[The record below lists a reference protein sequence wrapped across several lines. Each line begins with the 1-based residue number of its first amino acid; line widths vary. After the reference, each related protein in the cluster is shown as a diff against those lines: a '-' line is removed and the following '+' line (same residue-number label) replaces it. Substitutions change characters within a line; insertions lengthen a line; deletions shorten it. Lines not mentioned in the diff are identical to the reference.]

1 MTEVITNVE
10 RLPIECLTRMKLSG
24 QIGLKESEE
33 MRGFFGRE
41 ISKERPWIYIDMSD
55 VTFISSSGMSAL
67 LLAVSEARDS
77 GGDIVFIALPE
88 KIIKIFKFLDVLDY
102 VRFTDNQKAAGDLRA
117 SLTGTRIEVGADP
130 KIQADPI
137 RDMLYDGIRKC
148 DENNFEAALEM
159 FEGVLKEQPENVQ
172 ALKWK
177 IFALEALGRF
187 SEAREMS
194 YQLRRKDVSF

>member
-1 MTEVITNVE
+1 MTNVISDVE
-10 RLPIECLTRMKLSG
+10 RIPARALTTLKLSG

-33 MRGFFGRE
+33 LRGFFARE
-41 ISKERPWIYIDMSD
+41 LSQERPWVYINMTG

-77 GGDIVFIALPE
+77 GGDIIFIALPD

-102 VRFTDNQKAAGDLRA
+102 VRFTESDKGAEELRESISGTDKAASGDPA
-117 SLTGTRIEVGADP
+117 
-130 KIQADPI
+130 IQADPI
-137 RDMLYDGIRKC
+137 RDMLYDGIRMC
-148 DENNFEAALEM
+148 DEGKFDEALGM
-159 FEGVLKEQPENVQ
+159 FEEVLKEQPENVQ

-177 IFALEALGRF
+177 IFTLEALGRF

-194 YQLRRKDVSF
+194 YQLRRANSSK

>member
-1 MTEVITNVE
+1 MSGIITNVE
-10 RLPIECLTRMKLSG
+10 RFPAEALTKLKLGG

-33 MRGFFGRE
+33 LRGFFGRE
-41 ISKERPWIYIDMSD
+41 ISQERPWVYVDMTE

-77 GGDIVFIALPE
+77 EGEIIFIALPE

-102 VRFTDNQKAAGDLRA
+102 VRYTVSDADAVKMRE
-117 SLTGTRIEVGADP
+117 SLTETGIGKKRDPQIE
-130 KIQADPI
+130 ADPI
-137 RDMLYDGIRKC
+137 RDMLYDGIRMC
-148 DENNFEAALEM
+148 DENRYEDALDIFES
-159 FEGVLKEQPENVQ
+159 VLSKQSDNVQ

-177 IFALEALGRF
+177 IFTLEALGRF

-194 YQLRRKDVSF
+194 YQLRKANNTN

>member
-1 MTEVITNVE
+1 MTNVISDVE
-10 RLPIECLTRMKLSG
+10 RIPARALTTLKLSG

-33 MRGFFGRE
+33 LRGFFARE
-41 ISKERPWIYIDMSD
+41 LSQERPWVYINMTG

-77 GGDIVFIALPE
+77 GGDIIFIALPD

-102 VRFTDNQKAAGDLRA
+102 VRFTESDKGAEELRESISGTDKAA
-117 SLTGTRIEVGADP
+117 SEDP
-130 KIQADPI
+130 AIQADPI
-137 RDMLYDGIRKC
+137 RDMLYDGIRMC
-148 DENNFEAALEM
+148 DEGKFDEALGM
-159 FEGVLKEQPENVQ
+159 FEEVLKEQPENVQ

-177 IFALEALGRF
+177 IFTLEALGRF

-194 YQLRRKDVSF
+194 YQLRRANSSN

>member
-1 MTEVITNVE
+1 
-10 RLPIECLTRMKLSG
+10 
-24 QIGLKESEE
+24 
-33 MRGFFGRE
+33 
-41 ISKERPWIYIDMSD
+41 
-55 VTFISSSGMSAL
+55 MSAL

-77 GGDIVFIALPE
+77 GGDIIFIALPD

-102 VRFTDNQKAAGDLRA
+102 VRFTESDDGASELRI
-117 SLTGTRIEVGADP
+117 SLGGANVKTGNDP

-137 RDMLYDGIRKC
+137 RDMLYDGIRMC
-148 DENNFEAALEM
+148 DDSSFDKALEM
-159 FEGVLKEQPENVQ
+159 FEGVLKEQPNNVQ

-194 YQLRRKDVSF
+194 YQLRRANSPK